1 MHLATLLLN
10 LSNMKKFCLPF
21 YCLIVLMA
29 CKKQINSTKSVEQLP
44 AQPPC
49 SPASWTA
56 TPNYTLG
63 YGFDRFAFVYNN
75 KVYIPEGYNDVHVY
89 DGSGWSV
96 IDSYS
101 PYSYYNAGFC
111 FTIGDK
117 GYLSQGGINAGKKLW
132 EYSITDNVWTEKTE
146 FPGDARFFASSF
158 VIDGKAYI
166 AGGRSSSNYN
176 FLRDVW
182 QYDPVTDSW
191 AQKANIPLT
200 IIARAGATGF
210 SIGSKG
216 YIACG
221 YHKPAGVA
229 TNIFFRDLIEY
240 NSSTDTWILKST
252 FPGQARAHTSIFV
265 INNVAYIG
273 GGGQDNIGLSNQY
286 KDFYKYYSSTNSWG
300 TIIDFPSNNPTSLGY
315 AINNRG
321 YVIGYMGNYKYTA
334 PNCYIISPNQ

>member
-1 MHLATLLLN
+1 
-10 LSNMKKFCLPF
+10 MKKFCLPF
-21 YCLIVLMA
+21 YFLFILIA
-29 CKKQINSTKSVEQLP
+29 CKKQINSPSIGEELL

-49 SPASWTA
+49 TPASWTA

-63 YGFDRFAFVYNN
+63 YGFDRFAFAYNN
-75 KVYIPEGYNDVHVY
+75 KVYIPEGYGDVHVY

-132 EYSITDNVWTEKTE
+132 EYSITNNVWTEKAE
-146 FPGDARFFASSF
+146 FPGVDRFFASSF

-166 AGGRSSSNYN
+166 AGGRNSSN

-182 QYDPVTDSW
+182 QYDPVTNIW
-191 AQKANIPLT
+191 TQKANIPLNF
-200 IIARAGATGF
+200 IARAGATGF
-210 SIGSKG
+210 SIGTKG

-221 YHKPAGVA
+221 YFKAPGVLP
-229 TNIFFRDLIEY
+229 NFFLRDLLEY
-240 NSSTDTWILKST
+240 NSTTDTWILKST
-252 FPGQARAHTSIFV
+252 FPGQARAHTSLFV
-265 INNVAYIG
+265 IKSVAYIG
-273 GGGQDNIGLSNQY
+273 GGGEDNIGLSNQY
-286 KDFYKYYSSTNSWG
+286 KDFYKYYPETNSWAA
-300 TIIDFPSNNPTSLGY
+300 ILDFPSNNPTSLGY